1 MSLEYSMLVKTN
13 FKKSTLT
20 LSMNSILELNHT
32 NKSLCLSAFLMFF
45 AQHGFAQEMSV
56 VQPENA
62 ATSHIEQAAKDE
74 LNAQIQAEAQTQNL
88 SRAEQLEKVENY
100 QNKVSGPDSYVM
112 LQDQIQHTDQI
123 DAFKPIAFE
132 DLDELPETPV
142 DQGMANEIYK
152 VANEAKAEAERY
164 RAGQTQEVVIRNPTP
179 QELTEI
185 NQAPVNVDQLMNRI
199 QADSQIVVEANE
211 SGKTLP
217 ELGLATEPA
226 VEEEKSFLKRWYY
239 KFRPS
244 KNELTSTKVPRI
256 KAEIVIV
263 DAQNTNADLPD
274 KEYQQALLNLKNNVG
289 AKLSSFTQES
299 YGDFNAALPQL
310 RSLANLAAQAVGF
323 YHAEFQFQKTSES
336 RVKVSI
342 KPNMPVLV
350 NSQNIEFSGVGANS
364 PQFQVISVLPDL
376 DIGDVFNHGLYEG
389 TKKRIVDAST
399 NNGYFDAY
407 WRLHDVKVAQPQDLA
422 DINLRFETGER
433 YKLAD
438 VEFRMSDPAKPFP
451 LDMDILKMMVPWEDG
466 ADYALWRVNTLANN
480 LTNSRYFNYTLVDA
494 VRPDPVELPLE
505 LPPDLQALVDQE
517 KIASS
522 DLQVQDQ
529 NDANSAKEVTQSVV
543 NEDQFAGANEKE
555 LDPDIKQQRA
565 AQESRLEEDERLKIQ
580 ARDEKKVP
588 VIVTLNTDRL
598 NNAEVGLGWG
608 SDTGARLRTTY
619 RRAIVNSRGHSFDAN
634 LELSQIRQ
642 AVDTRYNIPYN
653 HPLNDYIS
661 LVGGY
666 EREERDGVAQGNSLT
681 IESAVVGADRIIKRS
696 VGNWQH
702 TFGLRYRLDRLSQN
716 GVVDESDIPDA
727 FLASSDT
734 EQQSLLVG
742 YEASRVDSDKRVNPT
757 KGFRQIYKVEVGSE
771 ALLSDANMAILN
783 AGWRFIYSLGENNDH
798 QFIGRSD
805 LGYIVTEDFNKI
817 PYNLRYFAGG
827 DQSIRGF
834 DYKSLTPE
842 VDGYKIGGQAL
853 AVGSLEYNYQFKDG
867 WRAALF
873 SDFGNAYDKNFSND
887 TEYSVG
893 LGIRWA
899 SPIGPLRIDVA
910 SGISDEDHPIRVHFF
925 IGSPL

>member
-13 FKKSTLT
+13 FKKSALT

-88 SRAEQLEKVENY
+88 SRAEQLTKVEND
-100 QNKVSGPDSYVM
+100 QNKVSAPDSYAM
-112 LQDQIQHTDQI
+112 LQHQVQHSDQI
-123 DAFKPIAFE
+123 DTFKPITFD
-132 DLDELPETPV
+132 DLEELPEIPV
-142 DQGMANEIYK
+142 DQGMANEIYN
-152 VANEAKAEAERY
+152 VAKEAKTEAERY

-217 ELGLATEPA
+217 ELGLVTEPV

-239 KFRPS
+239 KLRPS
-244 KNELTSTKVPRI
+244 KNDLETAKVPRI
-256 KAEIVIV
+256 KAEVIIV
-263 DAQNTNADLPD
+263 DAQNTNPDLPD

-310 RSLANLAAQAVGF
+310 KSLSNLSAQAVGF
-323 YHAEFQFQKTSES
+323 YQAEFKFEKTSES

-350 NSQNIEFSGVGANS
+350 DNQNIEFSGVGANN

-376 DIGDVFNHGLYEG
+376 DIGDVLNHGLYES
-389 TKKRIVDAST
+389 TKKRIVDAAS

-407 WRLHDVKVAQPQDLA
+407 WRLHDVKVAQPQNLA

-433 YKLAD
+433 YQLAGA
-438 VEFRMSDPAKPFP
+438 EFRMSDPAKPFP

-494 VRPDPVELPLE
+494 VRPDLVEVPLE

-522 DLQVQDQ
+522 KLQAQDQ
-529 NDANSAKEVTQSVV
+529 NDVNSAKEVTQSVV
-543 NEDQFAGANEKE
+543 DEDQFAGTNEKE
-555 LDPDIKQQRA
+555 MDPEIKQQRV
-565 AQESRLEEDERLKIQ
+565 AQESRVEEEERLKIQ

-588 VIVTLNTDRL
+588 VIVTLNADRL
-598 NNAEVGLGWG
+598 NNAEVGAGWG

-619 RRAIVNSRGHSFDAN
+619 RRAIVNRRGHSFDAN
-634 LELSQIRQ
+634 LELSKIRQ

-696 VGNWQH
+696 MGNWQH

-873 SDFGNAYDKNFSND
+873 SDFGNAYDKDFSND

-893 LGIRWA
+893 VGIRWA
-899 SPIGPLRIDVA
+899 SPIGALRIDVA

>member
-1 MSLEYSMLVKTN
+1 
-13 FKKSTLT
+13 
-20 LSMNSILELNHT
+20 
-32 NKSLCLSAFLMFF
+32 
-45 AQHGFAQEMSV
+45 
-56 VQPENA
+56 
-62 ATSHIEQAAKDE
+62 
-74 LNAQIQAEAQTQNL
+74 
-88 SRAEQLEKVENY
+88 
-100 QNKVSGPDSYVM
+100 
-112 LQDQIQHTDQI
+112 
-123 DAFKPIAFE
+123 
-132 DLDELPETPV
+132 
-142 DQGMANEIYK
+142 
-152 VANEAKAEAERY
+152 
-164 RAGQTQEVVIRNPTP
+164 
-179 QELTEI
+179 
-185 NQAPVNVDQLMNRI
+185 
-199 QADSQIVVEANE
+199 
-211 SGKTLP
+211 
-217 ELGLATEPA
+217 
-226 VEEEKSFLKRWYY
+226 
-239 KFRPS
+239 
-244 KNELTSTKVPRI
+244 
-256 KAEIVIV
+256 
-263 DAQNTNADLPD
+263 
-274 KEYQQALLNLKNNVG
+274 
-289 AKLSSFTQES
+289 
-299 YGDFNAALPQL
+299 
-310 RSLANLAAQAVGF
+310 
-323 YHAEFQFQKTSES
+323 
-336 RVKVSI
+336 
-342 KPNMPVLV
+342 
-350 NSQNIEFSGVGANS
+350 
-364 PQFQVISVLPDL
+364 
-376 DIGDVFNHGLYEG
+376 
-389 TKKRIVDAST
+389 
-399 NNGYFDAY
+399 
-407 WRLHDVKVAQPQDLA
+407 
-422 DINLRFETGER
+422 
-433 YKLAD
+433 
-438 VEFRMSDPAKPFP
+438 MSDPAKPFP

-505 LPPDLQALVDQE
+505 LPPDLQTLVDQE

-529 NDANSAKEVTQSVV
+529 NDVNSAKEVTQSVV

-873 SDFGNAYDKNFSND
+873 SDFGNSYDKNFSND

>member
-1 MSLEYSMLVKTN
+1 MLVKTN

-62 ATSHIEQAAKDE
+62 TTSHIEQAAKDE
-74 LNAQIQAEAQTQNL
+74 LKAQVQAEAQTQNL

-100 QNKVSGPDSYVM
+100 QNKVSAPDSYVM

-123 DAFKPIAFE
+123 DTFKPITFD
-132 DLDELPETPV
+132 DLEELPETPI
-142 DQGMANEIYK
+142 DQNMANEIYN
-152 VANEAKAEAERY
+152 VAKEAKTEAERY
-164 RAGQTQEVVIRNPTP
+164 RAGQTQEIVIRNPTS

-199 QADSQIVVEANE
+199 QADSKIVVEANE

-217 ELGLATEPA
+217 ELGLVTEPV
-226 VEEEKSFLKRWYY
+226 VEEEKGFFKRWYH
-239 KFRPS
+239 KLRPS
-244 KNELTSTKVPRI
+244 KNDLETAKVPRI
-256 KAEIVIV
+256 KAEVIIV
-263 DAQNTNADLPD
+263 DAQNTNPDLPD

-289 AKLSSFTQES
+289 AKLSSFTQEA

-310 RSLANLAAQAVGF
+310 KSLSNLSAQAVGF
-323 YHAEFQFQKTSES
+323 YQAEFKFEKTSES

-342 KPNMPVLV
+342 KPNTPVLV
-350 NSQNIEFSGVGANS
+350 DNQNIEFSGVGANS

-376 DIGDVFNHGLYEG
+376 DIGDVLNHGLYEN
-389 TKKRIVDAST
+389 TKKRIVDAAA

-407 WRLHDVKVAQPQDLA
+407 WRLHDVKVAQPQNLA

-433 YKLAD
+433 YKLAGA
-438 VEFRMSDPAKPFP
+438 EFRMSDPAKPFP

-494 VRPDPVELPLE
+494 VRPDLVEVPLE

-522 DLQVQDQ
+522 KLQAQDQ
-529 NDANSAKEVTQSVV
+529 NDVNSAKEVTQSVV
-543 NEDQFAGANEKE
+543 DEDQFAGANEKE
-555 LDPDIKQQRA
+555 IGPEIKQQRA
-565 AQESRLEEDERLKIQ
+565 AQESRVEEDERLKIQ

-588 VIVTLNTDRL
+588 VIVTLNADRL
-598 NNAEVGLGWG
+598 NNAEVGAGWG

-619 RRAIVNSRGHSFDAN
+619 RRAIVNRRGHSFDAN

-716 GVVDESDIPDA
+716 GVVNESDIPDA

-734 EQQSLLVG
+734 EQQSLLAG

-873 SDFGNAYDKNFSND
+873 SDFGNAYDKDFSND

-893 LGIRWA
+893 VGIRWA
-899 SPIGPLRIDVA
+899 SPIGALRIDVA

>member
-13 FKKSTLT
+13 FKKSTLA

-45 AQHGFAQEMSV
+45 AQHGFAQEISAL
-56 VQPENA
+56 QPENA
-62 ATSHIEQAAKDE
+62 ATSQIEQAAKDE
-74 LNAQIQAEAQTQNL
+74 LNAQLQAEAQTKNL
-88 SRAEQLEKVENY
+88 SGAAQLGKVEND
-100 QNKVSGPDSYVM
+100 QNRVSTPDSYAM
-112 LQDQIQHTDQI
+112 LQYQVQHTDQI
-123 DAFKPIAFE
+123 DTFKPITFD
-132 DLDELPETPV
+132 DLQELPETPV
-142 DQGMANEIYK
+142 DEGMANEIYN
-152 VANEAKAEAERY
+152 VAKEAKAQAERY
-164 RAGQTQEVVIRNPTP
+164 RAGQTQEVVVRSPTP

-217 ELGLATEPA
+217 ELGLVTEPV
-226 VEEEKSFLKRWYY
+226 VEEEKGFFKRWYH
-239 KFRPS
+239 KLKPS
-244 KNELTSTKVPRI
+244 KNDLETTKVPRI
-256 KAEIVIV
+256 KAEVIIV
-263 DAQNTNADLPD
+263 DAQNTNPDLPD

-289 AKLSSFTQES
+289 AKLSSFTQEA

-310 RSLANLAAQAVGF
+310 KSLSNLSAQAVGF
-323 YHAEFQFQKTSES
+323 YQAEFKFEKTSES

-350 NSQNIEFSGVGANS
+350 DNQNIEFSGVGANS

-376 DIGDVFNHGLYEG
+376 DIGDVFNHGLYES
-389 TKKRIVDAST
+389 TKKRIVDAAS

-407 WRLHDVKVAQPQDLA
+407 WRLHDVKVAQPQNLA

-433 YKLAD
+433 YQLAG

-494 VRPDPVELPLE
+494 VRPDPVEVPLE

-522 DLQVQDQ
+522 ELQVQDQ
-529 NDANSAKEVTQSVV
+529 KELNSAKEVTQSVV
-543 NEDQFAGANEKE
+543 DEDQFAGANEKE
-555 LDPDIKQQRA
+555 LDPEIKQQRA
-565 AQESRLEEDERLKIQ
+565 AQETREEEDERLKVQ

-588 VIVTLNTDRL
+588 VIVTLNADRL
-598 NNAEVGLGWG
+598 NNAEVGAGWG
-608 SDTGARLRTTY
+608 SDTGPRLRTTY
-619 RRAIVNSRGHSFDAN
+619 RRAIVNPRGHSLDAN

-696 VGNWQH
+696 MGNWQH

-716 GVVDESDIPDA
+716 GVVNESDIPDA
-727 FLASSDT
+727 FLASADT

-757 KGFRQIYKVEVGSE
+757 KGFRQIYKIEVGSD

-798 QFIGRSD
+798 QFVGRSD

-873 SDFGNAYDKNFSND
+873 SDFGNAYDKDFSNN

-893 LGIRWA
+893 VGIRWA
-899 SPIGPLRIDVA
+899 SPIGALRIDVA
-910 SGISDEDHPIRVHFF
+910 SGISDENHPIRVHFF

>member
-13 FKKSTLT
+13 FKKSTLA

-45 AQHGFAQEMSV
+45 AQHGFAQEISAL
-56 VQPENA
+56 QPENA
-62 ATSHIEQAAKDE
+62 ATSQIEQAAKDE
-74 LNAQIQAEAQTQNL
+74 LNAQLQAEAQTQNL
-88 SRAEQLEKVENY
+88 SGAAQLGKVETD
-100 QNKVSGPDSYVM
+100 QNRVSTPDSYAM
-112 LQDQIQHTDQI
+112 LQYQVQHTDQI
-123 DAFKPIAFE
+123 DTFKPITFD
-132 DLDELPETPV
+132 DLQELPETPV
-142 DQGMANEIYK
+142 DQGMANEIYN
-152 VANEAKAEAERY
+152 VAKEAKAEAERY
-164 RAGQTQEVVIRNPTP
+164 RAGQTHEVVIHNPTP

-185 NQAPVNVDQLMNRI
+185 NQAPVNIDQLMNRI
-199 QADSQIVVEANE
+199 QADSKIVVEANE

-217 ELGLATEPA
+217 ELGLVTEPV
-226 VEEEKSFLKRWYY
+226 VEDEKGFFKRWYH
-239 KFRPS
+239 KLRPS
-244 KNELTSTKVPRI
+244 KNDLETAKVPRI
-256 KAEIVIV
+256 KAEVVIV
-263 DAQNTNADLPD
+263 DAQNTNPDLPD
-274 KEYQQALLNLKNNVG
+274 KEYQQALLNLKSNVA

-310 RSLANLAAQAVGF
+310 KSLSNLSAQAVGF
-323 YHAEFQFQKTSES
+323 YQAEFKFEKTSES
-336 RVKVSI
+336 RVKVII

-350 NSQNIEFSGVGANS
+350 DNQNIEFSGVGANS

-376 DIGDVFNHGLYEG
+376 DIGDVLNHGLYES
-389 TKKRIVDAST
+389 TKKRIVDAAA
-399 NNGYFDAY
+399 NNGFFDSY
-407 WRLHDVKVAQPQDLA
+407 WRLHDVKVAQPQNLA

-433 YKLAD
+433 YQLAG

-494 VRPDPVELPLE
+494 VRPDPVEVPLE

-522 DLQVQDQ
+522 ELQVQDQ
-529 NDANSAKEVTQSVV
+529 KELNSAKEVTQSVV
-543 NEDQFAGANEKE
+543 DEDQFAGANEKE
-555 LDPDIKQQRA
+555 LDPEIKQQRA
-565 AQESRLEEDERLKIQ
+565 AQETRVEEDERLKVQ

-588 VIVTLNTDRL
+588 VIVTLNADRL
-598 NNAEVGLGWG
+598 NNAEVGAGWG
-608 SDTGARLRTTY
+608 SDTGPRLRTTY
-619 RRAIVNSRGHSFDAN
+619 RRAIVNPRGHSFDAN

-696 VGNWQH
+696 MGNWQH

-716 GVVDESDIPDA
+716 GVVNESDIPDA
-727 FLASSDT
+727 FLASADT

-757 KGFRQIYKVEVGSE
+757 KGFRQIYKIEVGSD

-873 SDFGNAYDKNFSND
+873 SDFGNAYDKDFSNN

-893 LGIRWA
+893 VGIRWA
-899 SPIGPLRIDVA
+899 SPIGALRIDVA